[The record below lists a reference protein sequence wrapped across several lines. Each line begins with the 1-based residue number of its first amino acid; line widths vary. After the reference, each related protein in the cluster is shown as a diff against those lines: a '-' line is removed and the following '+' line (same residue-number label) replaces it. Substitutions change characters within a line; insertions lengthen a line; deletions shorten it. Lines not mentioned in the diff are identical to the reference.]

1 MICALPNRLKAIADL
16 INQVDLV
23 ADVGTDHGL
32 LPIYLI
38 QNQIA
43 KKVYAS
49 DIAILPLNK
58 AKENIA
64 KYGLN
69 EKIYPI
75 LSDGLKAIPFDV
87 EVVVIAGMGG
97 HLIANIIQHR
107 QVNYPTLILQANSH
121 VEILRK
127 ELMNASYEIV
137 NEKIVLDK
145 GKYYEIIKA
154 QISSKK
160 INYSDIDLKYGP
172 ILLQNKDDLFIKKY
186 KTILHQYET
195 ILKELNK
202 DSNDFYTI
210 KNKIQ
215 EIRKIMS

>member
-64 KYGLN
+64 KYGLD
-69 EKIYPI
+69 EKF
-75 LSDGLKAIPFDV
+75 IPF
-87 EVVVIAGMGG
+87 
-97 HLIANIIQHR
+97 
-107 QVNYPTLILQANSH
+107 
-121 VEILRK
+121 
-127 ELMNASYEIV
+127 
-137 NEKIVLDK
+137 
-145 GKYYEIIKA
+145 
-154 QISSKK
+154 
-160 INYSDIDLKYGP
+160 
-172 ILLQNKDDLFIKKY
+172 
-186 KTILHQYET
+186 
-195 ILKELNK
+195 
-202 DSNDFYTI
+202 
-210 KNKIQ
+210 
-215 EIRKIMS
+215 